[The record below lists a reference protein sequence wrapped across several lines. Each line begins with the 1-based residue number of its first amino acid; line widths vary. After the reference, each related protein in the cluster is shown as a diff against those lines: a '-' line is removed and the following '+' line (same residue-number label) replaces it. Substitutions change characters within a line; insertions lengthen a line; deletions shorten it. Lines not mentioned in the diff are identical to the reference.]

1 MIEDI
6 GGVTSRLVS
15 LALDVSSLR
24 QQVIAHNIANAN
36 TPGFAPQRVSFE
48 QLLES
53 ADLLTSDRPAERE
66 LTNEID
72 RLQQRLDQG
81 ELIETSEEESVS
93 LDMEMVK
100 LTENVLRYRAMLE
113 GLSKRGSLI
122 KLAINEG
129 R

>member
-36 TPGFAPQRVSFE
+36 TPGFAPQKVSFE

-53 ADLLTSDRPAERE
+53 ADMLTTDQPADRE

-72 RLQQRLDQG
+72 RLQGRLDRG
-81 ELIETSEEESVS
+81 ELIESGEDETVS
-93 LDMEMVK
+93 LDMEMVR

-122 KLAINEG
+122 KMAVSEG
-129 R
+129 K